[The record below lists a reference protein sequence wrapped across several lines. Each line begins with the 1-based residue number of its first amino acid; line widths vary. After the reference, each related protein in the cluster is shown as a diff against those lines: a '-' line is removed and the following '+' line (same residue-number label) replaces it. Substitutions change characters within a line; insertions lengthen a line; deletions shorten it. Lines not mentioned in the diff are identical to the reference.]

1 MLHPDDV
8 TSPWIRIRR
17 WLQSNAA
24 ASAQAL
30 NPPATDTDIQ
40 HLNDSLGFRIP
51 QVLETWLRL
60 NNGSSAKDS
69 RIPIPGGFQ
78 LVPHLDSKIFPG
90 GEVFLDCQSIIDRHQ
105 QFLRIADGIED
116 DDWWKPS
123 WIPVLAETD
132 AHYGLLLDVGHAD
145 ESAPV
150 PVLAYRETD
159 YATHYASS
167 LGHVLNA
174 VANALEDR
182 REGGV
187 LTHGRHASVKDGRV
201 IWD

>member
-1 MLHPDDV
+1 ME
-8 TSPWIRIRR
+8 
-17 WLQSNAA
+17 SNAA

-30 NPPATDTDIQ
+30 NPPAADADIQ
-40 HLNDSLGFRIP
+40 HLNDSLGFRLP

-60 NNGSSAKDS
+60 NNGSSTKDS
-69 RIPIPGGFQ
+69 RIRIPGGFQ
-78 LVPHLDSKIFPG
+78 LGPHLDSKIFPG

-105 QFLRIADGIED
+105 QFLRIADDNGD
-116 DDWWKPS
+116 GDWWKPS

-132 AHYGLLLDVGHAD
+132 AHYGLLLDVGQAD
-145 ESAPV
+145 ESVPV

-159 YATHYASS
+159 YAKHYASS

-187 LTHGRHASVKDGRV
+187 LTRGRHARVKDGRV